1 MASGEQTTLQVTA
14 QLYPVAVEL
23 HAKPGDRV
31 MIVSGVVV
39 GVYTGEQ
46 RQSAAPKAP
55 APAAEVTPARSAKP
69 AKGRKPAAKPAD
81 TAERRA
87 HYRGEVQR
95 LLNRHRAIPAARL
108 VQEFPG
114 IRGTAEH
121 TYLKATL
128 REMRVKGDILSSGI
142 GPNCVYSL
150 PEPVGEGAHVAA

>member
-1 MASGEQTTLQVTA
+1 MTEKTLQVTA
-14 QLYPVAVEL
+14 QLYPVAVDL
-23 HAKPGDRV
+23 HAKPGDRLMV
-31 MIVSGVVV
+31 VAGVVV
-39 GVYTGEQ
+39 GIYTGEQ

-87 HYRGEVQR
+87 HYRGEVARILREKGTAHATR
-95 LLNRHRAIPAARL
+95 LLDL
-108 VQEFPG
+108 FPG

-121 TYLKATL
+121 GYLKATL
-128 REMRVKGDILSSGI
+128 RGMVVRGEILSSGV

-150 PEPVGEGAHVAA
+150 PEPAGEGAHVAA